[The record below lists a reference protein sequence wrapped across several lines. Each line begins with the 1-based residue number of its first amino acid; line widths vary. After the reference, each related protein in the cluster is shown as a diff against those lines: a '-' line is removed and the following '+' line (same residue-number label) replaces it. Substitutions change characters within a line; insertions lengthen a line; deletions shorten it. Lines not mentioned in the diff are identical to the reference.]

1 MYAPRVAST
10 RSSRE
15 LLCGRWGVRG
25 LGRRLGG
32 GWAAARK
39 LAPSVLAPCLAMTM
53 GEVANVNLVVR
64 VVDELACEGAVD
76 RMPGKLAEACNWAE
90 AYVVVVVVYALASHL
105 RVPCVN

>member
-1 MYAPRVAST
+1 
-10 RSSRE
+10 
-15 LLCGRWGVRG
+15 
-25 LGRRLGG
+25 
-32 GWAAARK
+32 
-39 LAPSVLAPCLAMTM
+39 MTM

-76 RMPGKLAEACNWAE
+76 RMPGKLAEACSWAE